1 MISIFLY
8 ILLFIVIGLLVLGFI
23 GTKIDNNRRK
33 RMAQR
38 RKLRSLNRWKGTR
51 L

>member
-8 ILLFIVIGLLVLGFI
+8 ILLSIVIGLLVLGYI
-23 GTKIDNNRRK
+23 GTRIDLNRK
-33 RMAQR
+33 ER
-38 RKLRSLNRWKGTR
+38 RRLRSLNRWRGTQ

>member
-8 ILLFIVIGLLVLGFI
+8 ILLSLVIGLLVLGYI
-23 GTKIDNNRRK
+23 GTRIDINREKRK
-33 RMAQR
+33 
-38 RKLRSLNRWKGTR
+38 KLRSLNKWRGTR